1 MSTTSPKQPLPGPDC
16 AVIGPLLPLLHSP
29 ELDAEE
35 ALRIQRHVESCAS
48 CRQQLA
54 TYDALDGALRL
65 QFGGQA
71 TPFLS
76 MEDLMYET
84 DPAQTTP
91 AWVMEPLTRPPADH
105 RRRRP
110 GRFSGL
116 AALAAVILLA
126 ALAGIVFAQRGAFLG
141 RGASSH
147 STPSPAHAVP
157 ATTPTGPVPAAAPD
171 LYFGTNGSNA
181 GLYALN
187 SREGSPAW
195 RFVGPS
201 FEISPVVVQGV
212 VYAVSTDGVL
222 YAVRAPSTAGGTT
235 GQVLWHVAVRPGAAW
250 LLTDGHALYLG
261 SRVAP
266 SVSTDAHGF
275 IDAYS
280 LSGQRLWTDGYGA
293 GDPAS
298 CAISTHPGTMT
309 VANGFVYASSN
320 CPSALVEGLRAGDGT
335 VVLEVKSPLPA
346 GTPISAGE
354 GLTVANGVLYTS
366 SAANRSGFLC
376 AIGAS
381 NAERLW
387 CQQLAGKDVEM
398 TTNAPVVEN
407 GTVLVTTDL
416 DLYALRASDGTQLW
430 TQHIGQLL
438 GRSAGANGV
447 VYVAGGDRTLHALRV
462 ADGHELWHYAMAGNG
477 SDPGVGDWVVY
488 LDSYVDGTG
497 FVFTALRASDGSV
510 LWQKT
515 IAATGATPPVVG

>member
-1 MSTTSPKQPLPGPDC
+1 MSMESPRYPLPGPDC
-16 AVIGPLLPLLHSP
+16 AVIGPLLPLLHSL

-35 ALRIQRHVESCAS
+35 ARRVQRHVESCVW
-48 CRQQLA
+48 CQHELA

-65 QFGGQA
+65 QFGGPA
-71 TPFLS
+71 IPFLT
-76 MEDLMYET
+76 MEDLMYDT
-84 DPAQTTP
+84 DPAHTTP
-91 AWVMEPLTRPPADH
+91 AWVMEPLTQPPADH

-116 AALAAVILLA
+116 AALAAVLLLVA
-126 ALAGIVFAQRGAFLG
+126 FAGLVFAQRGAFLG
-141 RGASSH
+141 RGADSH
-147 STPSPAHAVP
+147 RTPSLAKSAS
-157 ATTPTGPVPAAAPD
+157 ATPSTGPASATAPD

-187 SREGSPAW
+187 SRDGSPAW
-195 RFVGPS
+195 RFAGPS
-201 FEISPVVVQGV
+201 FETAPVVVKGV

-222 YAVRAPSTAGGTT
+222 YAVRAPAAGATT

-250 LLTDGHALYLG
+250 LLSDGHALYLG

-280 LSGQRLWTDGYGA
+280 LGGQRLWTDGYDA

-298 CAISTHPGTMT
+298 CAMSALPGTMT

-320 CPSALVEGLRAGDGT
+320 CPSALVEGLRANNGT
-335 VVLEVKSPLPA
+335 LVLDVKSPFPA
-346 GTPISAGE
+346 GTSVSAGE
-354 GLTVANGVLYTS
+354 GLTVASGVLYTS
-366 SAANRSGFLC
+366 SAANGSGFLC
-376 AIGAS
+376 AISAS
-381 NAERLW
+381 TAERLW
-387 CQQLAGKDVEM
+387 CRQLAGHDIQM
-398 TTNAPVVEN
+398 TINAPVIESGSVI
-407 GTVLVTTDL
+407 VTTDL
-416 DLYALRASDGTQLW
+416 DIYALRVSDGTQLW

-438 GRSAGANGV
+438 GRPAAANGIV
-447 VYVAGGDRTLHALRV
+447 FVAGGDRTLHALRV

-477 SDPGVGDWVVY
+477 SDPVLGDGVVY

-515 IAATGATPPVVG
+515 IVASGATPPVVK